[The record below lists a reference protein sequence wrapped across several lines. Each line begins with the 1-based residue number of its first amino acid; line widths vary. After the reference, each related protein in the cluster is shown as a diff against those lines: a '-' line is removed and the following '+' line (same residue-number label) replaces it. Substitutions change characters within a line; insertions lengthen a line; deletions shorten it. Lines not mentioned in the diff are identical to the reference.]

1 MSVQT
6 PRQDYVGQQATAYP
20 DDYERGYG
28 WIVFAATMLG
38 ILAVMNIIEG
48 IAAISRSHFF
58 VGNAHYVFGD
68 LKAWGW
74 VTLLLGVALG
84 FAAVGIL
91 AKNQLARWV
100 GVAVAGLNAIAQ
112 LMFIEAYPFWSLALF
127 ALDVLVIYGLVAY
140 GRRTA

>member
-1 MSVQT
+1 MSVQA
-6 PRQDYVGQQATAYP
+6 PRAEYVQNRAAEYP
-20 DDYERGYG
+20 DDYDRGYG
-28 WIVFAATMLG
+28 WVVFAGTMLG

-84 FAAVGIL
+84 FAAVGVLI
-91 AKNQLARWV
+91 KNQLARWI
-100 GVAVAGLNAIAQ
+100 GVAFACLNAIAQ

-127 ALDVLVIYGLVAY
+127 ALDVLVVYGLIAY
-140 GRRTA
+140 GRRTT